1 MRLFLT
7 MLLLTGYN
15 QLPLRKMY
23 WENSSDVLNTTT
35 SNAMSR
41 DFFEKMLSV
50 LHMSDNNKLDKS
62 SKHVKV
68 KSFYNPIVH
77 RCVEFRPNSENH
89 LVDES
94 MLPYYSR
101 NNSKQQTQNKPK
113 RSGFKMWVLA
123 ETLGYVVN
131 FDPYQNVSKCM

>member
-1 MRLFLT
+1 

-50 LHMSDNNKLDKS
+50 LHMSDVMSKLS
-62 SKHVKV
+62 L
-68 KSFYNPIVH
+68 FMTLLYTAAL
-77 RCVEFRPNSENH
+77 NSDQI
-89 LVDES
+89 L
-94 MLPYYSR
+94 
-101 NNSKQQTQNKPK
+101 KII
-113 RSGFKMWVLA
+113 
-123 ETLGYVVN
+123 
-131 FDPYQNVSKCM
+131 